1 MAENRDPFFV
11 IDDAQVSQSLLVV
24 KRGSGSDERVLP
36 YSLAELVSSSVT
48 INDFGYLTSSINDI
62 SSSLA
67 NISSSTD
74 ISSSLEQ
81 IYSQLTASY
90 NYATASYDHLTAS
103 SGYLSSISS
112 SISSSNDLLTDISS
126 SEVVI
131 YNTLTAS
138 HDQLTASNVT
148 LVALSQSADRTYN
161 YLTAALEQIT
171 SSISQS
177 TNYLKE
183 INAYCRATHVSSSI
197 FSGSELQG
205 LDLAQTNLIPDL
217 NYNEQYLRA
226 CVDVLIQNSTNK
238 DCYIKISHLP
248 EASVSHTD
256 YTIKLPPGVIYN
268 SEAQIASMRHVIYVT
283 GSEDI
288 LTSGMYGEVSAMLTY
303 NSALRSDV
311 SLPNLIYPNT
321 IKSLAVNAY
330 NFQNSK
336 VVLNE
341 WTYAPQ
347 GTSPA
352 VYDKMVIVGQARI
365 SVAGEELTLTL
376 ESGSFIAAS
385 ASITNTE
392 PQTFIME
399 TSSCPAGRYEFIAHG
414 TDLFAYGNGR
424 VLFADLLITTGSV

>member
-1 MAENRDPFFV
+1 MAENIDPFFV
-11 IDDAQVSQSLLVV
+11 IDDSGSLQNLLVV
-24 KRGSGSDERVLP
+24 KRGSGSNERVLP
-36 YSLAELVSSSVT
+36 YSLAELVSSSVDV
-48 INDFGYLTSSINDI
+48 NNFGVLTASINDI

-67 NISSSTD
+67 SISSNTGV
-74 ISSSLEQ
+74 SSSLEQ
-81 IYSQLTASY
+81 IYGQLTASY

-148 LVALSQSADRTYN
+148 LTALSQSADRTYN

-171 SSISQS
+171 SSISES

-238 DCYIKISHLP
+238 NCYIKVSHLP
-248 EASVSHTD
+248 NASISPTD

-268 SEAQIASMRHVIYVT
+268 SEAQIASMRHAIYVT
-283 GSEDI
+283 GSED
-288 LTSGMYGEVSAMLTY
+288 MYGEVSAMMTY
-303 NSALRSDV
+303 NSALRSDA

-330 NFQNSK
+330 NFYNSK

-341 WTYAPQ
+341 YTYAPQ

-352 VYDKMVIVGQARI
+352 VYDKMVIVGQARV
-365 SVAGEELTLTL
+365 SEVGEKITLSL

-385 ASITNTE
+385 ASITSTE

-399 TSSCPAGRYEFIAHG
+399 SSSCPAGRYEFIAHG